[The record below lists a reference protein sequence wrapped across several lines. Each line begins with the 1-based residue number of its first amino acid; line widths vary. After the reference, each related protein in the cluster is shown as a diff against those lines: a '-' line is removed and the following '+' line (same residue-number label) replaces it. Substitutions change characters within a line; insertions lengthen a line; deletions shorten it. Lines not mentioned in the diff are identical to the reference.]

1 MESLRSR
8 ELQKIAEKTTAIL
21 DETDVTRQNE
31 TIRELCKD
39 IPDSF
44 SDKVHVGE
52 SVIKDLDLDEWFGST
67 ACTSGGRVV
76 MSHIINNPIYD
87 TTTLRRR
94 ADAITSI
101 DKATVSAIRELRK
114 YESTVLWALSLP
126 TNIKDASPMHLLFP
140 SWPVLRYI
148 NFIPW
153 ALVLLHIFRGY
164 VSPALNV
171 VYPLS
176 GIIGP
181 YFYVRKYLGFR
192 ISFFQYINFL
202 RTALMIAMQPSSS
215 LKQNATKYGTAI
227 LYVVV
232 FVYGI
237 VQGFDMAYLVRKMR
251 GDLYI
256 KMERLK
262 KFVATAQRVTD
273 ARRSELDLFS
283 ATAEPVELEADMTSF
298 YKLVTSP
305 IMRERLGNLL
315 KNTYIIDALCG
326 MNKIVKRGVWSKCKY
341 EAATTRLWGMGHPLL
356 RRQVL
361 NPLSL
366 QKNIIITGPNAGGKT
381 TYMKSICANIV
392 LAQSIGYVCAT
403 RNEISTV
410 HAIGT
415 SIRVH
420 DSVGSE
426 SLFEAEVK
434 RCSSIALEARDIS
447 DAGKRAVYFLDEPM
461 NSTPPIEGAA
471 TTMSIASY
479 VGSLKGVRLF
489 ITTHYHEVTRLE
501 EMHPSDWKNVSMEAI
516 FDSNTGSYKF
526 PYRIRA
532 GPSFQCIA
540 LEILKERDLPD
551 EIVDTAIE
559 MKNKICEVVIDR
571 HAS

>member
-1 MESLRSR
+1 
-8 ELQKIAEKTTAIL
+8 
-21 DETDVTRQNE
+21 
-31 TIRELCKD
+31 
-39 IPDSF
+39 
-44 SDKVHVGE
+44 
-52 SVIKDLDLDEWFGST
+52 
-67 ACTSGGRVV
+67 
-76 MSHIINNPIYD
+76 
-87 TTTLRRR
+87 
-94 ADAITSI
+94 
-101 DKATVSAIRELRK
+101 
-114 YESTVLWALSLP
+114 
-126 TNIKDASPMHLLFP
+126 
-140 SWPVLRYI
+140 
-148 NFIPW
+148 
-153 ALVLLHIFRGY
+153 
-164 VSPALNV
+164 
-171 VYPLS
+171 
-176 GIIGP
+176 
-181 YFYVRKYLGFR
+181 
-192 ISFFQYINFL
+192 
-202 RTALMIAMQPSSS
+202 MIAMQPSSS

-366 QKNIIITGPNAGGKT
+366 HKNIIITGPNAGGKT